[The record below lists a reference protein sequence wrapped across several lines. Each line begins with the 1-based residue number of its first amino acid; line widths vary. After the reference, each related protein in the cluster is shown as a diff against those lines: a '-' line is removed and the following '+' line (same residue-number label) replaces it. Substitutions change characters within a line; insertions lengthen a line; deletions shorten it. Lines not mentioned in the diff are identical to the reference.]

1 MSHETAKLGRAQ
13 SAASWIIIAA
23 LVITL
28 IVLEHQHL
36 AFLLGVLIF
45 IVALLVSVML
55 HELGHFLTA
64 KKFRMRVT
72 QFFVG
77 FGRTLWSTFRGETE
91 YGVKALW
98 IGGFVKIVGMTSME
112 DVDLA
117 DEPRSFRSKPGWQ
130 RMIVLAAG
138 SFMHF
143 VLALFLFF
151 VLAFAIGQP
160 TNYSARNSN
169 VVSSITSCVP
179 PSNQAANSANP
190 CSGGS
195 AGKSPAAIAGLRPG
209 DKIIAVDGR
218 PVGTWN
224 QLHTALTGLPTDTSV
239 PVVIQ
244 RAGHVLQLHVTLAK
258 VPGRSVPY
266 LGVDPVQYQRTTF
279 LGGWSYAGNQFANT
293 ITGSASAIARLPSA
307 VPDLFSQNRGHT
319 AAGQVSSVVGVGD
332 VTGQIVQA
340 ALPWQVKLAVVFA
353 IVASLNIFV
362 GVFNLLPLLPLD
374 GGHLAIVI
382 FERLR
387 AWFNRLRGR
396 PDPGLVD
403 IQRLVPVSLLVFA
416 VLVGFSTL
424 IIAADIFNPVHL
436 QV

>member
-1 MSHETAKLGRAQ
+1 MSHEPAGQSGRLQ
-13 SAASWIIIAA
+13 SAVSWIVIGA
-23 LVITL
+23 LVIAL
-28 IVLEHQHL
+28 IVIEHQHL

-77 FGRTLWSTFRGETE
+77 FGRTLWSTVRGETE
-91 YGVKALW
+91 YGIKALLV
-98 IGGFVKIVGMTSME
+98 GGFVKIVGMTSME
-112 DVDLA
+112 DVDVA

-130 RMIVLAAG
+130 RIIVLAAG

-151 VLAFAIGQP
+151 VLAFAIGQILSNP
-160 TNYSARNSN
+160 TN
-169 VVSSITSCVP
+169 VVSSVTPCVP
-179 PSNQAANSANP
+179 RTTQALNHANP
-190 CSGGS
+190 CSSGS
-195 AGKSPAAIAGLRPG
+195 AGKSPAAVAGLKPG
-209 DKIIAVDGR
+209 DRIISVAGR
-218 PVGTWN
+218 PVGSWN
-224 QLHTALTGLPTDTSV
+224 QLHTALTGLPTSTAV

-244 RAGHVLQLHVTLAK
+244 RAGHDLQIQVTLAHI
-258 VPGRSVPY
+258 PGRSVPY
-266 LGVDPVQYQRTTF
+266 LGVEPAVYQRSTF
-279 LGGWSYAGNQFANT
+279 LGAWSYAGNQFANT
-293 ITGSASAIARLPSA
+293 ITSSASAVARLPSA
-307 VPDLFSQNRGHT
+307 VPDLFSKNRAST
-319 AAGQVSSVVGVGD
+319 AAGQVSSVVGVGN

-340 ALPWQVKLAVVFA
+340 ALPWQAKLGVVLE

-416 VLVGFSTL
+416 VLVGFGTL
-424 IIAADIFNPVHL
+424 LIAADIFNPVHL